1 MDTIMSLEL
10 WEGGS
15 QEQLNQAVEQLYQ
28 WEDLWSA
35 TDEDSEIWAADHSGG
50 EWVTLSGDTVD
61 LLSQALD
68 LCRLTGGALDLTAY
82 SAVKA
87 WGFTTGEYRV
97 PGEEELAALAD
108 GIDHA
113 GGAGSGCLPGSP
125 ARRDGAGPGGGGQ
138 GLCRGASGGA
148 AAGAGVTSRSAEPER
163 QCQTVGGK
171 PDAPLV
177 GGVRTRPPERVDNL
191 LAIQVVDQAVVTS
204 GSYQRYFQQ
213 DGQTYWHI
221 LDPETAAPARTG
233 LASVTVVG
241 PDGTVCD
248 GLATALFVLGEEA
261 GIELWRAHPELG
273 VQVIWV
279 REDGSVALTEGL
291 EENYQVNPQ
300 HRGLDTVDGGGGMNK
315 RTALLAALLAGAVLL
330 CAGVIWRQHRG
341 PGGGVLARVYQR
353 GELVEDP
360 PGPDCRSHT
369 LPTDREGRKT
379 WWRWRRA
386 DPGSSHATCPDRVC
400 VTPRWISS
408 STVPVVCL
416 PQRVIVEIVGVRL
429 WTTAAGWRPPGSQMA
444 LLTAI
449 ALTIFMAGADP

>member
-1 MDTIMSLEL
+1 MKRAKGLRLAALALGGAVLLSGCVPRTEPSVSTQIFVMDTIMSLEL

-108 GIDHA
+108 GIDHTQVELDRDACRVRLPA
-113 GGAGSGCLPGSP
+113 GLDLGAVAKGY
-125 ARRDGAGPGGGGQ
+125 
-138 GLCRGASGGA
+138 
-148 AAGAGVTSRSAEPER
+148 AGARLAEQLREQGVTSALLNLGGNV
-163 QCQTVGGK
+163 QTVGGK
-171 PDAPLV
+171 PDGSPWSV
-177 GGVRTRPPERVDNL
+177 GVQDPASEQVDNL

-300 HRGLDTVDGGGGMNK
+300 HRGLDMTV
-315 RTALLAALLAGAVLL
+315 
-330 CAGVIWRQHRG
+330 
-341 PGGGVLARVYQR
+341 
-353 GELVEDP
+353 VE
-360 PGPDCRSHT
+360 
-369 LPTDREGRKT
+369 
-379 WWRWRRA
+379 A
-386 DPGSSHATCPDRVC
+386 
-400 VTPRWISS
+400 
-408 STVPVVCL
+408 
-416 PQRVIVEIVGVRL
+416 
-429 WTTAAGWRPPGSQMA
+429 
-444 LLTAI
+444 
-449 ALTIFMAGADP
+449 

>member
-1 MDTIMSLEL
+1 MKRAKGLRLAALALGGAVLLSGCVTRTEPSVSTQIFVMDTIMSLEL

-68 LCRLTGGALDLTAY
+68 LTAY

-108 GIDHA
+108 GIDHTQVELDRDACRVRLPA
-113 GGAGSGCLPGSP
+113 GMELDLGAVAKGY
-125 ARRDGAGPGGGGQ
+125 
-138 GLCRGASGGA
+138 
-148 AAGAGVTSRSAEPER
+148 AGARLAEQLREQGVTSALLNLGGNV
-163 QCQTVGGK
+163 QTVGGK
-171 PDAPLV
+171 PDGSPWSV
-177 GGVRTRPPERVDNL
+177 GVQDPASEQVDNL

-300 HRGLDTVDGGGGMNK
+300 HRGLDMTV
-315 RTALLAALLAGAVLL
+315 
-330 CAGVIWRQHRG
+330 
-341 PGGGVLARVYQR
+341 
-353 GELVEDP
+353 VE
-360 PGPDCRSHT
+360 
-369 LPTDREGRKT
+369 
-379 WWRWRRA
+379 A
-386 DPGSSHATCPDRVC
+386 
-400 VTPRWISS
+400 
-408 STVPVVCL
+408 
-416 PQRVIVEIVGVRL
+416 
-429 WTTAAGWRPPGSQMA
+429 
-444 LLTAI
+444 
-449 ALTIFMAGADP
+449 

>member
-1 MDTIMSLEL
+1 MKRAKGLRLAALALGGAVLLSGCVTRTEPSVSTQIFVMDTIMSLEL

-108 GIDHA
+108 GIDHTQVELDRDACRVRLPA
-113 GGAGSGCLPGSP
+113 GTRLAEQL
-125 ARRDGAGPGGGGQ
+125 REQ
-138 GLCRGASGGA
+138 
-148 AAGAGVTSRSAEPER
+148 GVTSALLNLGGNV
-163 QCQTVGGK
+163 QTVGGK
-171 PDAPLV
+171 PDGSPWSV
-177 GGVRTRPPERVDNL
+177 GVQDPASEQVDNL

-300 HRGLDTVDGGGGMNK
+300 HRGLDMTV
-315 RTALLAALLAGAVLL
+315 
-330 CAGVIWRQHRG
+330 
-341 PGGGVLARVYQR
+341 
-353 GELVEDP
+353 VE
-360 PGPDCRSHT
+360 
-369 LPTDREGRKT
+369 
-379 WWRWRRA
+379 A
-386 DPGSSHATCPDRVC
+386 
-400 VTPRWISS
+400 
-408 STVPVVCL
+408 
-416 PQRVIVEIVGVRL
+416 
-429 WTTAAGWRPPGSQMA
+429 
-444 LLTAI
+444 
-449 ALTIFMAGADP
+449 

>member
-1 MDTIMSLEL
+1 MKLRLFSGLAALALGGAVLLSGCVTRTEPSVSTQIFVMDTIMSLEL

-68 LCRLTGGALDLTAY
+68 LTAY

-108 GIDHA
+108 GIDHTQVELDRDACRVRLPA
-113 GGAGSGCLPGSP
+113 GMELDLGAVAKGY
-125 ARRDGAGPGGGGQ
+125 
-138 GLCRGASGGA
+138 
-148 AAGAGVTSRSAEPER
+148 AGARLAEQLREQGVTSALLNLGGNV
-163 QCQTVGGK
+163 QTVGGK
-171 PDAPLV
+171 PDGSPWSV
-177 GGVRTRPPERVDNL
+177 GVQDPASEQVDNL

-300 HRGLDTVDGGGGMNK
+300 HRGLDMTV
-315 RTALLAALLAGAVLL
+315 
-330 CAGVIWRQHRG
+330 
-341 PGGGVLARVYQR
+341 
-353 GELVEDP
+353 VE
-360 PGPDCRSHT
+360 
-369 LPTDREGRKT
+369 
-379 WWRWRRA
+379 A
-386 DPGSSHATCPDRVC
+386 
-400 VTPRWISS
+400 
-408 STVPVVCL
+408 
-416 PQRVIVEIVGVRL
+416 
-429 WTTAAGWRPPGSQMA
+429 
-444 LLTAI
+444 
-449 ALTIFMAGADP
+449 

>member
-1 MDTIMSLEL
+1 MKRAKGLRLAALALGGAVLLSGCVTRTEPSVSTQIFVMDTIMSLEL

-97 PGEEELAALAD
+97 PEEEELAALVDDSRVELD
-108 GIDHA
+108 GT
-113 GGAGSGCLPGSP
+113 SLTLP
-125 ARRDGAGPGGGGQ
+125 DGAE
-138 GLCRGASGGA
+138 LDLGAVAKGY
-148 AAGAGVTSRSAEPER
+148 AGARLAEQLREQGVTSALLNLGGNV
-163 QCQTVGGK
+163 QTVGGK
-171 PDAPLV
+171 PDGSPWSV
-177 GGVRTRPPERVDNL
+177 GVQDPASEQVDNL

-204 GSYQRYFQQ
+204 GSYQRCFQQ

-261 GIELWRAHPELG
+261 GIELWRAHSELG

-300 HRGLDTVDGGGGMNK
+300 HRGLDVTV
-315 RTALLAALLAGAVLL
+315 
-330 CAGVIWRQHRG
+330 
-341 PGGGVLARVYQR
+341 
-353 GELVEDP
+353 VE
-360 PGPDCRSHT
+360 
-369 LPTDREGRKT
+369 
-379 WWRWRRA
+379 A
-386 DPGSSHATCPDRVC
+386 
-400 VTPRWISS
+400 
-408 STVPVVCL
+408 
-416 PQRVIVEIVGVRL
+416 
-429 WTTAAGWRPPGSQMA
+429 
-444 LLTAI
+444 
-449 ALTIFMAGADP
+449 

>member
-1 MDTIMSLEL
+1 MKRAKGLRLAALALGGAVLLSGCVTRTEPSVSTQIFVMDTIMSLEL

-97 PGEEELAALAD
+97 PEEEELAALAD
-108 GIDHA
+108 GIDHTQVELDL
-113 GGAGSGCLPGSP
+113 GAVAKGY
-125 ARRDGAGPGGGGQ
+125 
-138 GLCRGASGGA
+138 
-148 AAGAGVTSRSAEPER
+148 AGARLAEQLREQGVTSALLNLGGNV
-163 QCQTVGGK
+163 QTVGGK
-171 PDAPLV
+171 PDGSPWSV
-177 GGVRTRPPERVDNL
+177 GVQDPASEQVDNL

-204 GSYQRYFQQ
+204 GSYQRCFQQ

-261 GIELWRAHPELG
+261 GIELWRAHSELG

-300 HRGLDTVDGGGGMNK
+300 HRGLDVTV
-315 RTALLAALLAGAVLL
+315 
-330 CAGVIWRQHRG
+330 
-341 PGGGVLARVYQR
+341 
-353 GELVEDP
+353 VE
-360 PGPDCRSHT
+360 
-369 LPTDREGRKT
+369 
-379 WWRWRRA
+379 A
-386 DPGSSHATCPDRVC
+386 
-400 VTPRWISS
+400 
-408 STVPVVCL
+408 
-416 PQRVIVEIVGVRL
+416 
-429 WTTAAGWRPPGSQMA
+429 
-444 LLTAI
+444 
-449 ALTIFMAGADP
+449 

>member
-1 MDTIMSLEL
+1 MKRAKGLRLAALALGGAVLLSGCVTRTEPSVSTQIFVMDTIMSLEL

-97 PGEEELAALAD
+97 PEEEELAALAD
-108 GIDHA
+108 GIDHTQVELDREA
-113 GGAGSGCLPGSP
+113 VAKGY
-125 ARRDGAGPGGGGQ
+125 
-138 GLCRGASGGA
+138 
-148 AAGAGVTSRSAEPER
+148 AGARLAEQLREQGVTSALLNLGGNV
-163 QCQTVGGK
+163 QTVGGK
-171 PDAPLV
+171 PDGSPWSV
-177 GGVRTRPPERVDNL
+177 GVQDPASEQVDNL

-204 GSYQRYFQQ
+204 GSYQRCFQQ

-261 GIELWRAHPELG
+261 GIELWRAHSELG

-300 HRGLDTVDGGGGMNK
+300 HRGLDVTV
-315 RTALLAALLAGAVLL
+315 
-330 CAGVIWRQHRG
+330 
-341 PGGGVLARVYQR
+341 
-353 GELVEDP
+353 VE
-360 PGPDCRSHT
+360 
-369 LPTDREGRKT
+369 
-379 WWRWRRA
+379 A
-386 DPGSSHATCPDRVC
+386 
-400 VTPRWISS
+400 
-408 STVPVVCL
+408 
-416 PQRVIVEIVGVRL
+416 
-429 WTTAAGWRPPGSQMA
+429 
-444 LLTAI
+444 
-449 ALTIFMAGADP
+449 

>member
-1 MDTIMSLEL
+1 MKRAKGLRLAALALGGAVLLSGCVTRTEPSVSTQIFVMDTIMSLEL

-35 TDEDSEIWAADHSGG
+35 TDEDSEIWAADHR

-108 GIDHA
+108 GIDHTQVELDRDACRVRLPA
-113 GGAGSGCLPGSP
+113 GMELDLGAVAKGY
-125 ARRDGAGPGGGGQ
+125 
-138 GLCRGASGGA
+138 
-148 AAGAGVTSRSAEPER
+148 AGARLAEQLREQGVTSALLNLGGNV
-163 QCQTVGGK
+163 QTVGGK
-171 PDAPLV
+171 PDGSPWSV
-177 GGVRTRPPERVDNL
+177 GVQDPASEQVDNL

-300 HRGLDTVDGGGGMNK
+300 HRGLDMTV
-315 RTALLAALLAGAVLL
+315 
-330 CAGVIWRQHRG
+330 
-341 PGGGVLARVYQR
+341 
-353 GELVEDP
+353 VE
-360 PGPDCRSHT
+360 
-369 LPTDREGRKT
+369 
-379 WWRWRRA
+379 A
-386 DPGSSHATCPDRVC
+386 
-400 VTPRWISS
+400 
-408 STVPVVCL
+408 
-416 PQRVIVEIVGVRL
+416 
-429 WTTAAGWRPPGSQMA
+429 
-444 LLTAI
+444 
-449 ALTIFMAGADP
+449 